1 MDKLEKSTKKR
12 YFLFI
17 TTIVLIVILAVIVFQ
32 NRINI
37 LTSDVSIINI
47 AGRQRMLSQRISKHV
62 FALNLDL
69 GVNTN
74 KVYLDSLRALT
85 TEWQNNHNYLIAAN
99 RGLPNSDKIDAL
111 FTASRPST
119 TKLLNAALKILN
131 NPNNPDVLGANINT
145 IRREESLVLTSMD
158 NIVLAYQKTAEKNLK
173 NLYRITYPIAL
184 IVTLVIIG
192 QFILVFL
199 PLIKKLKE
207 KSKSLHFANKALE
220 ASNNTA
226 HKKMEQVI
234 ALQADLEVEG
244 EYKKIFIDQAPN
256 AMAMFDNNMGFLAA
270 SRQWRKDYHL
280 LDIAIIG
287 KSLYEI
293 FPELEEKWKK
303 IHRDCLAGAIHNEDE
318 TEYIWPDGRVQ
329 WLTWDIRPWYNS
341 KKEIGGILI
350 YTSDITYIKEKEKEK
365 FRIEQILDKANQV
378 ARIGTWEI
386 NTINGK
392 ILWSKVTCEIHEV
405 PHDYEPV
412 LETAINFFKEGESRD
427 KIQKAVNNA
436 IEKGISYDV
445 EIELI
450 TAKGNSRWARAIGQP
465 EMVNGQCI
473 RLYGV
478 FHNINDIKVSENAL
492 NRANGELTAIFNVSP
507 ISIIGTD
514 MNGLITHFNK
524 GAENLLQYSASE
536 MIGKKTPEIIHVREE
551 VVNHG
556 KELSDLFGK
565 TLSGFD
571 VFVEHARRDS
581 FESMEWTYVRKDGSH
596 FPVQL
601 ITTAIKGHNGAINGF
616 LGVATDISERVINRK
631 KLIEAKEN
639 LEVLTKKLTNQNRQL
654 ADFAHITSHN
664 LRSPVA
670 NLQTLS
676 KFYKESEGEEER
688 SELFEKF
695 EIVIGHLSSTLN
707 TLVEVIQTTDQSTKV
722 TQELSFEKILTKTQ
736 EIISSQIMQSRAIIK
751 SNFSKAP
758 TVVYND
764 IYLDSIFLN
773 LISNAIKY
781 KSQDRTPEIY
791 LESKIENGKTIFM
804 VTDNGLGIN
813 MEKHGHKLFGLNK
826 VFHHHPDAK
835 GVGLYMT
842 KIQIEA
848 MGGSIAASSKVGE
861 GSTFTVIF

>member
-1 MDKLEKSTKKR
+1 
-12 YFLFI
+12 
-17 TTIVLIVILAVIVFQ
+17 
-32 NRINI
+32 
-37 LTSDVSIINI
+37 
-47 AGRQRMLSQRISKHV
+47 
-62 FALNLDL
+62 
-69 GVNTN
+69 
-74 KVYLDSLRALT
+74 
-85 TEWQNNHNYLIAAN
+85 
-99 RGLPNSDKIDAL
+99 
-111 FTASRPST
+111 
-119 TKLLNAALKILN
+119 
-131 NPNNPDVLGANINT
+131 
-145 IRREESLVLTSMD
+145 
-158 NIVLAYQKTAEKNLK
+158 
-173 NLYRITYPIAL
+173 
-184 IVTLVIIG
+184 
-192 QFILVFL
+192 
-199 PLIKKLKE
+199 
-207 KSKSLHFANKALE
+207 
-220 ASNNTA
+220 
-226 HKKMEQVI
+226 
-234 ALQADLEVEG
+234 
-244 EYKKIFIDQAPN
+244 
-256 AMAMFDNNMGFLAA
+256 
-270 SRQWRKDYHL
+270 
-280 LDIAIIG
+280 
-287 KSLYEI
+287 
-293 FPELEEKWKK
+293 
-303 IHRDCLAGAIHNEDE
+303 
-318 TEYIWPDGRVQ
+318 
-329 WLTWDIRPWYNS
+329 
-341 KKEIGGILI
+341 
-350 YTSDITYIKEKEKEK
+350 
-365 FRIEQILDKANQV
+365 
-378 ARIGTWEI
+378 
-386 NTINGK
+386 
-392 ILWSKVTCEIHEV
+392 
-405 PHDYEPV
+405 
-412 LETAINFFKEGESRD
+412 
-427 KIQKAVNNA
+427 
-436 IEKGISYDV
+436 
-445 EIELI
+445 
-450 TAKGNSRWARAIGQP
+450 
-465 EMVNGQCI
+465 
-473 RLYGV
+473 
-478 FHNINDIKVSENAL
+478 
-492 NRANGELTAIFNVSP
+492 
-507 ISIIGTD
+507 

-551 VVNHG
+551 VENHG

>member
-1 MDKLEKSTKKR
+1 MDRLEKSAKKR
-12 YFLFI
+12 YLIFI
-17 TTIVLIVILAVIVFQ
+17 ATIVLIIFLAVIIFQ
-32 NRINI
+32 NRINV
-37 LTSDVSIINI
+37 LSSDVSLINI
-47 AGRQRMLSQRISKHV
+47 AGRQRMLSQRMSKHV
-62 FALNLDL
+62 YTLNLDQD
-69 GVNTN
+69 VRANRI
-74 KVYLDSLRALT
+74 YIDSLSALT
-85 TEWQNNHNYLIAAN
+85 TEWQHNQIFLLRAN
-99 RGLPNSDKIDAL
+99 KQQRNPERIDAL
-111 FTASRPST
+111 FAAALPRA
-119 TKLLNAALKILN
+119 TKLLNAALEIQD
-131 NPNNPDVLGANINT
+131 NPNNLEVLESSINI
-145 IRREESLVLTSMD
+145 IKQEESPVLTSMN
-158 NIVLAYQKTAEKNLK
+158 NIVLEYQNTAEKNLA
-173 NLYRITYPIAL
+173 NLNKITYYIA
-184 IVTLVIIG
+184 IAVTLVIIG
-192 QFILVFL
+192 QFMLVFL
-199 PLIKKLKE
+199 PMIKKLKE
-207 KSKSLHFANKALE
+207 KEKSLQFANKALE
-220 ASNNTA
+220 ASNNMA

-234 ALQADLEVEG
+234 ALQADLEAEWA
-244 EYKKIFIDQAPN
+244 YKKIFIDQAPN

-270 SRQWRKDYHL
+270 SRQWRKDYQL

-303 IHRDCLAGAIHNEDE
+303 IHQECLAGAIHNEDE

-365 FRIEQILDKANQV
+365 FRIVQILDKANQV

-386 NTINGK
+386 DTINGK

-405 PHDYEPV
+405 PHDYVPV

-450 TAKGNSRWARAIGQP
+450 TANGNSRWARAIGQA
-465 EMVNGQCI
+465 EMVNGQCE

-478 FHNINDIKVSENAL
+478 FHDINDSKVSENAL
-492 NRANGELTAIFNVSP
+492 NKANGELTAIFNVSP

-524 GAENLLQYSASE
+524 GAENLLQYSANE
-536 MIGKKTPEIIHVREE
+536 MIGKQTPEIIHVREE
-551 VVNHG
+551 VEKHG

-565 TLSGFD
+565 TISGFD

-581 FESMEWTYVRKDGSH
+581 FESTEWTYVRKDGSR
-596 FPVQL
+596 FPAQL
-601 ITTAIKGHNGAINGF
+601 ITTAIKDKNGTISGF
-616 LGVATDISERVINRK
+616 LGVATDITERVHNRK
-631 KLIEAKEN
+631 NLIEAKEN
-639 LEVLTKKLTNQNRQL
+639 LEILTQKLTKQNRQL

-664 LRSPVA
+664 LRSPVG
-670 NLQTLS
+670 NLHTLS
-676 KFYKESEGEEER
+676 KFYKEAEDEEER
-688 SELFEKF
+688 SELFDKF

-707 TLVEVIQTTDQSTKV
+707 TLVEVIQTREQSTKV

-736 EIISSQIMQSRAIIK
+736 EIISSQITLSGAIIK
-751 SNFSKAP
+751 SDFSKAP
-758 TVVYND
+758 AVHYND
-764 IYLDSIFLN
+764 IYLNSIFLN

-781 KSQDRTPEIY
+781 RSEDRTPEIY

-826 VFHHHPDAK
+826 VFHHHPEAK